1 MTQIDR
7 NFTMN
12 ETLSASSPRILW
24 MVSVLAIVLMF
35 TACSSGGTE
44 VEGAVPLG
52 SREALEKLA
61 ASYEEESR
69 RLMSS
74 PATLAPQER
83 KAFVR
88 RVFTG
93 AGYDYDITLQTLA
106 RGGLDNRV
114 QYHHDLVELLFLP
127 HLINRLDQLPDIY
140 TQEEMMAIEQIKA
153 QMK

>member
-1 MTQIDR
+1 MYTSMQFAGMVPSSR
-7 NFTMN
+7 SFLRLRFLRLACVLLFFVV
-12 ETLSASSPRILW
+12 LSA
-24 MVSVLAIVLMF
+24 
-35 TACSSGGTE
+35 CGGEPE

-74 PATLAPQER
+74 PATLGPRER
-83 KAFVR
+83 KAFVQ

-106 RGGLDNRV
+106 QGGLDNRE
-114 QYHHDLVELLFLP
+114 QFHHDLVELLFLP
-127 HLINRLDQLPDIY
+127 HLINRLDKLPDIY
-140 TQEEMMAIEQIKA
+140 TQEEMMAIEKIKA